1 MQKMK
6 EKNLDTRS
14 LQPAGNDARK
24 KKKVLEHWKIIAFY
38 LLAYDIIAINFSYF
52 LGLWLR
58 FDFHFSRIPEAVSYT
73 HLDVYKRQLY
83 AVREVSKRT
92 G

>member
-1 MQKMK
+1 MQNMK

-58 FDFHFSRIPEAVSYT
+58 FDFHFSRIPEEYLSAFLKFSP
-73 HLDVYKRQLY
+73 L
-83 AVREVSKRT
+83 
-92 G
+92 